1 MQFRPYVAAVV
12 SALLMWAA
20 YPPLDL
26 GVLALVAPVPLFIAI
41 RTVERGWAAVGIGF
55 LYGVVFFGVLLNYVR
70 VVGMVAWIPLTIW
83 LASTAA
89 AYALLIWSFRLW
101 PPTRWWLIAVGG
113 WGMWELIRTTF
124 PWGGFPWGVTGYA
137 VGGTPGFLGATQWI
151 GPSGWSILGV
161 AVAAGIVLVL
171 EDRAQWRLLVDPLVV
186 MLLLAL
192 AGSLFAPRADGQVA
206 TTAIIQ
212 GNSPCPQTHCQNE
225 NRRIYESH
233 LALTRTLNPD
243 EVDLVVWPENATGTP
258 YDPFTNPEVEEAIA
272 AEAIRLRAYLIISG
286 TRSVSPTEFLNV
298 NMVYDPSGRKIGE
311 YAKRH
316 PVPFGEFVPLRNL
329 LDFVPQLD
337 RVPRD
342 MVRGDGP
349 VVFRTP
355 AGNLGTVI
363 SFEGAFS
370 RLVRSE
376 VQAGADLMV
385 ITTNNSTWGE
395 AVASDQFIDITRV
408 NAAAIGQDVVHA
420 AITGKSAFI
429 RANGSVVARSGLLT
443 TEILKADVAFR
454 NVGPTLFSRLGD
466 WVLIVAL
473 AAGFAAVVTPGE
485 GRPERRERSKETVA

>member
-1 MQFRPYVAAVV
+1 MRFRPYIAAGI

-20 YPPLDL
+20 YPPLDIGL
-26 GVLALVAPVPLFIAI
+26 LALVAPVPLFIAL
-41 RTVERGWAAVGIGF
+41 RSVERGWAAVGVGF
-55 LYGVVFFGVLLNYVR
+55 LYGMVFFGVLLNYIR
-70 VVGMVAWIPLTIW
+70 IVGMVAWIPLTIW
-83 LASTAA
+83 LAATSAG
-89 AYALLIWSFRLW
+89 YALLVWSFRLW
-101 PPTRWWLIAVGG
+101 PATRWWLIAVGG
-113 WGMWELIRTTF
+113 WGLWELIRTTF

-137 VGGTPGFLGATQWI
+137 IGGTPGFLGATQWI
-151 GPSGWSILGV
+151 GPTGWSILGV
-161 AVAAGIVLVL
+161 AVSAGIVLML
-171 EDRAQWRLLVDPLVV
+171 EDRAHWRLVVDPLVV
-186 MLLLAL
+186 VFLLAL
-192 AGSLFAPRADGQVA
+192 AGSLFAPSADGQVA
-206 TTAIIQ
+206 ATAIVQ

-233 LALTRTLNPD
+233 LALTQTLNPG

-258 YDPFTNPEVEEAIA
+258 YDPVTNPEVEQAIA
-272 AEAIRLRAYLIISG
+272 AEAIRLRAYLVISG

-316 PVPFGEFVPLRNL
+316 PVPFGEFVPLREL
-329 LDFVPQLD
+329 LDFIPQLD

-355 AGNLGTVI
+355 AGNLGSVI

-385 ITTNNSTWGE
+385 VTTNNSTWGE

-408 NAAAIGQDVVHA
+408 NAAAVGQDFVHA

-429 RANGSVVARSGLLT
+429 RADGTVVQRSGLLT
-443 TEILKADVAFR
+443 AEVLLGDVAFR
-454 NVGPTLFSRLGD
+454 SAGPTLFSRLGD
-466 WVLIVAL
+466 WVLIVAM
-473 AAGFAAVVTPGE
+473 AAGLAAVVTPGE
-485 GRPERRERSKETVA
+485 GRPERRESSKETVA